1 MNARERI
8 LAVFDHKIPDRVPR
22 LVQGVKS
29 EFFEQNEEQ
38 IFDNFDGEPLY
49 NTVLDGPLALGFD
62 SCFFSFP
69 RSHNSPTVSLYLEE
83 YGKSFDVN
91 MSGRISLLDH
101 SSTFYQQGCFTTM
114 ERFDAVFN
122 NVKKINNEEAIKNT
136 QEYLETCQHRIF
148 GINDHDGIFD
158 RIWMAMGMKTFSKE
172 FRKRTPLYQKMIASY
187 AELIMHDLQGIID
200 AVGARPGLICIKDDV
215 AFKGRVMLSPE
226 RWEQDFLPYYKEMCK
241 LVHDAGMHIMMH
253 SDGDVTEL
261 VPSFIKAGFEGLQGW
276 EGGADPKII
285 KEKFPEFVVIGFGD
299 VSEVLPFG
307 TKQQVEDHVKELMDV
322 LKPNGHYIF
331 GPSTVIVK
339 EMPFENVKTFMDA
352 AERLGKY

>member
-114 ERFDAVFN
+114 ERFEAVFN
-122 NVKKINNEEAIKNT
+122 NVKEII
-136 QEYLETCQHRIF
+136 
-148 GINDHDGIFD
+148 
-158 RIWMAMGMKTFSKE
+158 MK
-172 FRKRTPLYQKMIASY
+172 KR
-187 AELIMHDLQGIID
+187 
-200 AVGARPGLICIKDDV
+200 
-215 AFKGRVMLSPE
+215 
-226 RWEQDFLPYYKEMCK
+226 
-241 LVHDAGMHIMMH
+241 
-253 SDGDVTEL
+253 
-261 VPSFIKAGFEGLQGW
+261 
-276 EGGADPKII
+276 
-285 KEKFPEFVVIGFGD
+285 
-299 VSEVLPFG
+299 
-307 TKQQVEDHVKELMDV
+307 
-322 LKPNGHYIF
+322 
-331 GPSTVIVK
+331 
-339 EMPFENVKTFMDA
+339 
-352 AERLGKY
+352 